1 MKRKATE
8 TQAYA
13 KAKRAKETEPDYCDA
28 ECQRDE
34 HNSIIWPAPLDAM
47 ESARSFLKEWYGNCY
62 LALTGDV
69 R

>member
-8 TQAYA
+8 SQASA
-13 KAKRAKETEPDYCDA
+13 KAKRVRETEPDYCDA
-28 ECQRDE
+28 HCQKDE
-34 HNSIIWPAPLDAM
+34 HDSIIWPAPPDAM

-62 LALTGDV
+62 LAVTGDV